1 MIAFESLKDYSLFG
15 GLQPD
20 ELESIRPLLE
30 TKSHDAGDLLL
41 REGQPNDRIYFILEG
56 SVSIE
61 RSGTVLATLGE
72 GDTFGEMEF
81 LDVMPAVA
89 TVRARVATTV
99 AAISNRALRELSR
112 TSMRAFALVVM
123 NLARDLS
130 RRLRRMD
137 EIVAGLRSVQTGS
150 EPPASPGG
158 DETGR

>member
-15 GLQPD
+15 GLQPE
-20 ELESIRPLLE
+20 ELEVIRPLLE
-30 TKSHDAGDLLL
+30 TRSYESGEILLK
-41 REGQPNDRIYFILEG
+41 EGQPNDRIHFILEG

-89 TVRARVATTV
+89 TVAARQRTTV
-99 AAISNRALRELSR
+99 AAISNRALRELSK

-137 EIVAGLRSVQTGS
+137 EIVAGLR
-150 EPPASPGG
+150 A
-158 DETGR
+158 DL

>member
-1 MIAFESLKDYSLFG
+1 MVFLSYMIAFDSLKDYSLFG
-15 GLQPD
+15 GLLPD

-30 TKSHDAGDLLL
+30 TESFGAGDVLL

-61 RSGTVLATLGE
+61 RSETALATLGE

-137 EIVAGLRSVQTGS
+137 EIVAGLRSARPG
-150 EPPASPGG
+150 PAP
-158 DETGR
+158 

>member
-1 MIAFESLKDYSLFG
+1 MVFLSYMIAFDSLKDYSLFG

-30 TKSHDAGDLLL
+30 TKSFKAGDILLA
-41 REGQPNDRIYFILEG
+41 EGQPNNRIYFMLEG

-137 EIVAGLRSVQTGS
+137 EIVAGLRSAQPGS
-150 EPPASPGG
+150 AP
-158 DETGR
+158 

>member
-1 MIAFESLKDYSLFG
+1 MVFLSYMIAFDSLKDYSLFG

-20 ELESIRPLLE
+20 ELEFIRPLLE
-30 TKSHDAGDLLL
+30 TKSFNADDVLL
-41 REGQPNDRIYFILEG
+41 REGQPNDRIYFMLEG

-137 EIVAGLRSVQTGS
+137 EIVAGLRSAQPGS
-150 EPPASPGG
+150 AP
-158 DETGR
+158 